1 MKSARFNDINN
12 PVDIHVQGKIVS
24 TSVEDIVA
32 DNKQIIDIDW
42 KGSADGSEDQY
53 TINRHLRNRIANLEN
68 AGFLTEHQDI
78 SGKVNRT
85 ELARVATTGN
95 YNDLN
100 NKPTIITEG
109 DIINL
114 INNTISG
121 DGGQT
126 PIATNSIFGKTRLA
140 TGFDDINSDDV
151 ITVELIKGA
160 GLDNNIAGR
169 LSTLEGCCEEVHG
182 TLDNID
188 SRLDNLENN
197 PGGGSWQDDLDVI
210 GNKTQNLENVIG
222 KERAV
227 PIYIRLTDDSD
238 AAATLEDVYVEG
250 FNTDWLYERKN
261 VGDGT
266 KTYYYGFW
274 NLVTESDVEDGLGQF
289 ILSVDSRKFK
299 IDTDQSY
306 ATFGGVEVR
315 SREYYDVIV
324 HGNGYLLPGSNIYE
338 KYSAN
343 FYSIVDQNKWD
354 KPLEYKPVELY
365 LCIKNITADEKKDFV
380 LLKDGNNPQHE
391 GIVNTYNINYN
402 QNDSG
407 RKDINL
413 DSVIIYYKDQN
424 QYLSNRANVP
434 SDTIG
439 KVDSTV
445 ENYVNWKIEI
455 GGKSYYRQDYS
466 GDLIV
471 ETSLGK
477 IYLKPFTR
485 VVNNSNSTPPPSIWP
500 DDITQGNQRSTWIT
514 FAPQCLI
521 SLSQNNTFSQKQT
534 SFNVVYEDETHR
546 YVWTVNI
553 TQAGINENATDPTAD
568 DKPYANEYYASQ
580 QYTEQTVYIWEPDY
594 GKTIKISADNP
605 VDNDSQICHDVQTTK
620 PLLFT
625 FTHTVG
631 NATSSSIINNSEIYV
646 DIDQNYGNYKVIGQ
660 PVIKSLGNNEYA
672 VQCNIKTPDQQ
683 EEVWHLSGN
692 RNFYVYITV
701 VCENQVNQP
710 IRYALNIIP
719 ICKLG
724 YTSDKQYFLSEINEG
739 GNRIYFQTSGGA
751 EQLSMYLYDM
761 STKQQVTD
769 TQEIEEALST
779 IKTIDLPY
787 WVEYVDYKLY
797 YTDPGIIIFEFAAES
812 NPYPSDRESSFMI
825 YSDSIEYAAISCAQ
839 VPYDQTANYKFYKGS
854 TDVTGTIAY
863 TFVIPSDGLNRTY
876 PSTALGPN
884 TGVKIFNGEYDSE
897 ETNLVKQFWAY
908 IQNPAA
914 SSNPNDPAIKFVIDQ
929 GTFEDG
935 AFVTDFHGVNGQ
947 RGGTYNWFEF
957 RGFNTANST
966 QNAEFDG
973 FMRAHFICSGNTSTS
988 SRDVYVRIRYKSSSD
1003 LVPVCY
1009 FRFHQLGLTQKY
1021 GDAYGDS
1028 DFNVIAKNY
1037 KTGVVYDQ
1045 SPIVLSD
1052 GKLECKFDV
1061 ESNTTWSAQLWQ
1073 TKSDYIID
1081 ESGTGN
1087 WTSVA
1092 MSSREIYNGSGDQT
1106 VNVTFR
1112 ALNTSLYPWYFVAI
1126 FKSSDTEK
1134 EPIEIHIQVNPDL
1147 DQTTA
1152 MHLYCGP
1159 YAAGHGYA
1167 LKISDVTTSI
1177 NQGTYDTAIVG
1188 VGTVVEGYGEHAG
1201 GSLVD
1206 SNGDWLQA
1214 DSIYNSGLRF
1224 DVSSSPSYNSKV
1236 GNLITEN
1243 KYLTFD
1249 ISNQDPTFYIWCCEN
1264 YGEGIKVTTQEG
1276 DAKEYLVEKEG
1287 VIAVKLS
1294 NSQTGTEETHM
1305 IMCHQR
1311 PIITINTMDCQMNSL
1326 WDSTS
1331 ADAPTLVPTAAL
1343 QYGSTIY
1350 PVESKDNKIIYL
1362 PTGNNDALEP
1372 WSLSS
1377 NGTQIDDGVKGLITP
1392 YINQNNDNT
1401 FTLPTS
1407 NGGEKTFSII
1417 KKTCSIDGK
1426 EFALNPR
1433 GIIRVDST
1441 DQWGYN
1447 NQNLEDELMRYGQ
1460 IFEDTPISYT
1470 SIVGRPNNIIY
1481 AASSFAPVRV
1491 LSSYTSSI
1499 ESQASPYI
1507 VNESNKIISHS
1518 DIKNKSVFIYGNGI
1532 KKETHQ
1538 QLSNKTESGTF
1549 TLNILHMFYGPV
1561 QNPIVTILNGPTSAN
1576 NM

>member
-1 MKSARFNDINN
+1 MKSTDFNNYKNSDIL
-12 PVDIHVQGKIVS
+12 VHTRIVS
-24 TSVEDIVA
+24 KGVEDIIS
-32 DNKQIIDIDW
+32 DNKQVIDSDW
-42 KGSADGSEDQY
+42 NTNKTYFSKNSGNDEDQY
-53 TINRHLRNRIANLEN
+53 TINRELNKRISDIEAIDIVPRDEFNN
-68 AGFLTEHQDI
+68 IAFDGDWKWVVNKPNIPDI
-78 SGKVNRT
+78 SGYATKIYVDQQIGRITPGDNIGMATTSYPGKVVLGSSLDSNEDSDPTDVVTLQLMWPIVNR
-85 ELARVATTGN
+85 
-95 YNDLN
+95 
-100 NKPTIITEG
+100 IT
-109 DIINL
+109 NL
-114 INNTISG
+114 E
-121 DGGQT
+121 D
-126 PIATNSIFGKTRLA
+126 
-140 TGFDDINSDDV
+140 
-151 ITVELIKGA
+151 
-160 GLDNNIAGR
+160 
-169 LSTLEGCCEEVHG
+169 CCQDVHG
-182 TLDNID
+182 TLKDID
-188 SRLDNLENN
+188 SRLDDLENN

-210 GNKTQNLENVIG
+210 GNKTQNLENIIG

-227 PIYIRLTDDSD
+227 PIYIRLTDDSV
-238 AAATLEDVYVEG
+238 ATLEDVHVEG

-274 NLVTESDVEDGLGQF
+274 NLNTESDVQDGLGQF

-299 IDTDQSY
+299 IDTDRSY
-306 ATFGGVEVR
+306 ATFGGVEVH

-324 HGNGYLLPGSNIYE
+324 GSNGYLLPGSNIYE
-338 KYSAN
+338 EYSAN
-343 FYSIVDQNKWD
+343 FYSIVDENKWE

-365 LCIKNITADEKKDFV
+365 LCIKNVTVDEKKDFV
-380 LLKDGNNPQHE
+380 LLMDGNNPQYKGNVH
-391 GIVNTYNINYN
+391 TYNINYN

-407 RKDINL
+407 QKNIDL
-413 DSVIIYYKDQN
+413 DPVTIYYKYEDQYISNNNTVPADIRNTVN
-424 QYLSNRANVP
+424 QIL
-434 SDTIG
+434 T
-439 KVDSTV
+439 
-445 ENYVNWKIEI
+445 NYTNWKIEI
-455 GGKSYYRQDYS
+455 GGKSYYKQDS
-466 GDLIV
+466 SNLIV
-471 ETSLGK
+471 ETSLGN
-477 IYLKPFTR
+477 IYLKNI
-485 VVNNSNSTPPPSIWP
+485 VYNNNTLTV
-500 DDITQGNQRSTWIT
+500 D
-514 FAPQCLI
+514 PQCSI

-546 YVWTVNI
+546 YVWIVNI
-553 TQAGINENATDPTAD
+553 TQAGIDENATDPTAD

-739 GNRIYFQTSGGA
+739 GNRIYFQTSGGT

-787 WVEYVDYKLY
+787 WTEYVDYELDQ
-797 YTDPGIIIFEFAAES
+797 TDPGRITFEFAAES

-863 TFVIPSDGLNRTY
+863 TFVIPSNGLNRTY
-876 PSTALGPN
+876 PSTVLGPN
-884 TGVKIFNGEYDSE
+884 TSVKIFNGEYDSE

-929 GTFEDG
+929 GTFENG
-935 AFVTDFHGVNGQ
+935 VFVTDFHGVNGQ

-1028 DFNVIAKNY
+1028 DFNVTPKNY
-1037 KTGVVYDQ
+1037 RTGIAYDQ

-1052 GKLECKFDV
+1052 GRLECKFDV

-1134 EPIEIHIQVNPDL
+1134 EPIEVHIQVNPDL

-1188 VGTVVEGYGEHAG
+1188 VGTVVEGYGEYAG

-1264 YGEGIKVTTQEG
+1264 YGEGVKVTTQEG
-1276 DAKEYLVEKEG
+1276 DAKEYLIEKDG
-1287 VIAVKLS
+1287 VIAVKLL
-1294 NSQTGTEETHM
+1294 NSQTDAEETHM

-1331 ADAPTLVPTAAL
+1331 ADAPTLVPAAAL

-1392 YINQNNDNT
+1392 YINQNNDGT

-1407 NGGEKTFSII
+1407 NGGEKTFNII

-1460 IFEDTPISYT
+1460 IFEDTPISYN

-1491 LSSYTSSI
+1491 LNSYTSSI

-1507 VNESNKIISHS
+1507 VSESNKIISHS
-1518 DIKNKSVFIYGNGI
+1518 DIKNKSVLIYGNGI
-1532 KKETHQ
+1532 KKETHYQ
-1538 QLSNKTESGTF
+1538 SSNQKESGTF